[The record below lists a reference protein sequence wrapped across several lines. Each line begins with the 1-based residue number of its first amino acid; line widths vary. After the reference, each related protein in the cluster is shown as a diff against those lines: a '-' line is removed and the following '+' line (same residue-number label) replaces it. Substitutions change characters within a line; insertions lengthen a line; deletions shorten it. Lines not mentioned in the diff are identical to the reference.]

1 LNPLWLG
8 PFSSTL
14 LPRVSNQ
21 MQEQDAIAKQRV
33 RLLFA
38 IVLRYCVDP
47 AERRERFWSPVQNI
61 LLKRREAGRRSRGI
75 IRLTAP

>member
-38 IVLRYCVDP
+38 IVLRYWVDP
-47 AERRERFWSPVQNI
+47 AGLRERF
-61 LLKRREAGRRSRGI
+61 
-75 IRLTAP
+75 